1 MREHTHTHTL
11 PALAKL
17 IALNFNFVTTLCKC
31 FLLRKLSVLT
41 FEDFDVFIIINIF
54 FFFFINIIFSI
65 SIINPNHIN
74 CLDFNFKKYKN

>member
-1 MREHTHTHTL
+1 M
-11 PALAKL
+11 
-17 IALNFNFVTTLCKC
+17 CKC

-54 FFFFINIIFSI
+54 FFFFINIINIIFSI